1 MSAATAMT
9 TIDDVDDTGDVIET
23 TADVADHIEE
33 DPQPPS
39 PDDDVGKEGEDA
51 VEDELQDEGKD
62 EEDQPE
68 EEAVSKDEEET
79 ALEVESCLAA
89 PALQLDGKSLKRNSS
104 VGNSASWILRLFE
117 SQVFFFTKIKSL
129 LSLKQT
135 VNTQMVLLS
144 FELKVFLTQKD
155 CAIHPS
161 VLRRVD
167 GHCVLVQVQ
176 GARGA

>member
-23 TADVADHIEE
+23 SADTTDHIEE

-39 PDDDVGKEGEDA
+39 PDDDDGKEREDV
-51 VEDELQDEGKD
+51 VEQECQDEGKD

-68 EEAVSKDEEET
+68 EVVSKDEEET

-89 PALQLDGKSLKRNSS
+89 PALQLDGRSLKRNSS

-117 SQVFFFTKIKSL
+117 SQVFYKKKSP
-129 LSLKQT
+129 SLKQT

-144 FELKVFLTQKD
+144 FELKVFLSQKD
-155 CAIHPS
+155 CAILPS

-167 GHCVLVQVQ
+167 GHCVLV
-176 GARGA
+176 